1 MFWDKFVS
9 LCNEKGKSPTVALE
23 EIGLTAAVGTQ
34 WSNGAQPRKTNV
46 YQVAK
51 YFNVDPQELTD
62 TEADTPFYK
71 NLCRISAERNE
82 SVRSIALKAGLS
94 NAAPTNWAKG
104 KMPTDATIAKIAAYL
119 GTTSEDLL
127 SENSQPKQK
136 EKPTAQGDGLI
147 SDLPQDIQDLIA
159 LCKENPQFASALINL
174 AQQIQNRSSGQA

>member
-1 MFWDKFVS
+1 MFWDKFVT

-62 TEADTPFYK
+62 TKSDTPFYK

-104 KMPTDATIAKIAAYL
+104 KCRQM
-119 GTTSEDLL
+119 
-127 SENSQPKQK
+127 
-136 EKPTAQGDGLI
+136 
-147 SDLPQDIQDLIA
+147 
-159 LCKENPQFASALINL
+159 
-174 AQQIQNRSSGQA
+174 QQLRK